1 MKKNLSVSQAQNEQ
15 ITEENSPIKVTGK
28 YKPNYHGI
36 IIPIESGG
44 GDDINPNIIVR
55 IIPELNQPFNTKMRA
70 PFKIV
75 CEVIKYNE
83 LIEKEIL

>member
-1 MKKNLSVSQAQNEQ
+1 MHGA
-15 ITEENSPIKVTGK
+15 
-28 YKPNYHGI
+28 YKFNYHGMI
-36 IIPIESGG
+36 VPIEPGG
-44 GDDINPNIIVR
+44 GDDLNPNIVVR

-83 LIEKEIL
+83 LKAKEDSGDASKESINLQPVPVA

>member
-28 YKPNYHGI
+28 YKHNYHGI

>member
-1 MKKNLSVSQAQNEQ
+1 MIL
-15 ITEENSPIKVTGK
+15 
-28 YKPNYHGI
+28 
-36 IIPIESGG
+36 PIEPGG
-44 GDDINPNIIVR
+44 GDDINPNIVVR

-83 LIEKEIL
+83 LKEKDNNEKITKTISESLSPAQTA

>member
-1 MKKNLSVSQAQNEQ
+1 MM
-15 ITEENSPIKVTGK
+15 
-28 YKPNYHGI
+28 
-36 IIPIESGG
+36 IPIDED
-44 GDDINPNIIVR
+44 GDDLNPNIIVR

-83 LIEKEIL
+83 LKAKNEQIENEN

>member
-1 MKKNLSVSQAQNEQ
+1 MDNNLSGSN
-15 ITEENSPIKVTGK
+15 NSVGSPLAKVQGDYK
-28 YKPNYHGI
+28 YNYHGMI
-36 IIPIESGG
+36 LPIEAGG
-44 GDDINPNIIVR
+44 GDDLNPNIVVR

-83 LIEKEIL
+83 LKEKDTKE